1 MTRVAF
7 LVNPASDN
15 GKTGKLWPEL
25 AHRAAELGLVGEALL
40 SERPGQLPQLT
51 VRAGEDGAEVV
62 IAVGGDGT
70 VNEVVNGLMR
80 LRELGRP
87 VPELAVV
94 PRGTGRDFVR
104 TFRIP
109 RRLDEALALVE
120 GGRSRA
126 IDIGRVGFR
135 AWDGS
140 DGVSYF
146 ANVASAG
153 MSGAV
158 AKRANS
164 TSKAAGGKVSFLV
177 ATLAVF
183 ARWKAGRMDVRV
195 DGEHREGLMYDVLVA
210 NCVYLAGGMMMTPDA
225 IPDDGLFDVLLLGD
239 ITRTDLALSLPKV
252 YRGTYLPHP
261 KAEVLRGRTVTVD
274 SPSPLPVE
282 LDGEQPGTTPAR
294 FELIPQ
300 ALRVRVPA

>member
-1 MTRVAF
+1 VTRVAF

-40 SERPGQLPQLT
+40 SERAGQLPELT
-51 VRAGEDGAEVV
+51 ARASEDGAEVV

-80 LRELGRP
+80 LREVGRP

-120 GGRSRA
+120 GGRSRE
-126 IDIGRVGFR
+126 IDVGRVEFR

-164 TSKAAGGKVSFLV
+164 TSKAAGGKISFLV

-183 ARWKAGRMDVRV
+183 ARWKPGRMDVRV
-195 DGEHREGLMYDVLVA
+195 DEEQREGLMYDVLVA

-225 IPDDGLFDVLLLGD
+225 IPDDGLFDVLLLGE

-261 KAEVLRGRTVTVD
+261 KAEVLRGRSVTVD
-274 SPSPLPVE
+274 APAPLPVE
-282 LDGEQPGTTPAR
+282 LDGEQPGTTPAS
-294 FELIPQ
+294 FELVPG
-300 ALRVRVPA
+300 ALRLRVP